1 MSKVNNVEKAFL
13 VVLIFLAGAAIGAI
27 VYAILVPPRK
37 VQDPCDSGRSTQVQN
52 GVEYKT
58 YIPALD
64 NCK

>member
-1 MSKVNNVEKAFL
+1 MVKMNNVEKAFWG
-13 VVLIFLAGAAIGAI
+13 VLIFLAGAAIGAI
-27 VYAILVPPRK
+27 VYAILVPPK
-37 VQDPCDSGRSTQVQN
+37 KAQDPCNSGRSTQVQN